1 MKCMCY
7 FVATLYIFILHST
20 EEGEKILE
28 TFQLNNR
35 MLKSKEDVSMDK
47 YY

>member
-1 MKCMCY
+1 MQYYVFLFCIQQRKGKK
-7 FVATLYIFILHST
+7 L
-20 EEGEKILE
+20 LE